1 MPFFRMHSLKTQ
13 LSVIVFLALLLPAA
27 VMFYD
32 IFWAAKTDDVLI
44 KATDKKLTR
53 IANLVHD
60 QVRRELENH
69 TGHGPPL
76 QEIFTA
82 VTGPLIEHYPGV
94 RICLYEKDSGDITI
108 QGYLHE
114 FSARLP
120 EEKKERERRIYNETK
135 AGINA
140 VLAGGNAISRL
151 GKTYDDQFLEHLV
164 PLQINSRTV
173 AVIWVEEMMHPIF
186 AQSSRMRLVIRYIIL
201 GVFGLGIAASL
212 ATIFGLVRK
221 INIIKDGTVKLE
233 QNLNNTLP
241 QMPGEM
247 GQITSAINKLAR
259 GLMEKE
265 QLIDQYRRSENL
277 IAMGRTITEIAHELR
292 APVSVIQA
300 TAQAMALNY
309 QDLTRLDEY
318 IQQIDRQVERHS
330 KLINELLDFGRPDP
344 GTIEKIDINELIESV
359 ITANEPLISKTG
371 IKLNYSPAGP
381 KPLVIQGN
389 AEKLKQVF
397 TNLIINALEAM
408 QQKGVITI
416 ESRASGGRAAVSVR
430 DTGAGIPPEDLPNI
444 FEPFY
449 TKKARGSGL
458 GLAICKRIIQIH
470 GGSIEVK
477 SIKGNGSEFIVSL
490 PLYDEKDVRAVE

>member
-1 MPFFRMHSLKTQ
+1 MPFFRRQSLKTQ
-13 LSVIVFLALLLPAA
+13 LLVIVFLALLLPAA
-27 VMFYD
+27 AMFYD
-32 IFWAAKTDDVLI
+32 IFFAAKTDDVLI
-44 KATDKKLTR
+44 HATDKKLTR

-60 QVRRELENH
+60 QVRRELKSYPGNSQ
-69 TGHGPPL
+69 PL
-76 QEIFTA
+76 EEVFTA
-82 VTGPLIEHYPGV
+82 VTDPLIKHYPGV
-94 RICLYEKDSGDITI
+94 RICLYDKDSGDITI
-108 QGYLHE
+108 LGYLHE
-114 FSARLP
+114 FGTRLP

-140 VLAGGNAISRL
+140 VLASGNAISRL
-151 GKTYDDQFLEHLV
+151 GKTYDDQFLERLV
-164 PLQINSRTV
+164 PLQINSRTI
-173 AVIWVEEMMHPIF
+173 AVIWAEEMMHPIF
-186 AQSSRMRLVIRYIIL
+186 ARSSRMRLVIRYVIL

-212 ATIFGLVRK
+212 ATIFGLVRR

-233 QNLNNTLP
+233 QNLNYALP

-247 GQITSAINKLAR
+247 GQITSAINKMAR
-259 GLMEKE
+259 GLIEKE

-300 TAQAMALNY
+300 AAQAMALNF
-309 QDLTRLDEY
+309 QDLPRLDEY

-344 GTIEKIDINELIESV
+344 GTIEKMDINELIKSV
-359 ITANEPLISKTG
+359 LTANEPLISKTG
-371 IKLNYSPAGP
+371 IKLNYPSAGH

-408 QQKGVITI
+408 RQNGVLTI
-416 ESRASGGRAAVSVR
+416 ESHAAGEQVAVSVR
-430 DTGAGIPPEDLPNI
+430 DTGEGIPPEDLPNI

-449 TKKARGSGL
+449 TKKAGGNGL
-458 GLAICKRIIQIH
+458 GLAICKRIVQIH

-477 SIKGNGSEFIVSL
+477 SVKGSGSEFIVSL
-490 PLYDEKDVRAVE
+490 PLYERDVMAVE